1 MRKILF
7 ASVAVGAISF
17 SGAALALT
25 SFPGVNLNPLGP
37 EFLITFGPGG
47 AISTTLNPVY
57 AIDPGPYDGVEDTYF
72 GVINNSGSPISSFAL
87 SSPLDIGGFDGDG
100 IGVYAGVGTNAQDT
114 SFGKYGGP
122 NAFFTNNLGTSLTV
136 NFVIPI
142 PSGGTNNLDIFSL
155 EEQVSLNNIVVGVPE
170 PSTWAM
176 MLLGFAGLGFA
187 ALRRNKKTGSAFAA
201 A

>member
-1 MRKILF
+1 MRSILF
-7 ASVAVGAISF
+7 GSVAVGAISF
-17 SGAALALT
+17 SGAALATVFL
-25 SFPGVNLNPLGP
+25 PVGANPLGP
-37 EFLITFGPGG
+37 EFIITFGPGG
-47 AISTTLNPVY
+47 AISTALNPVY
-57 AIDPGPYDGVEDTYF
+57 GGSDPGPYDSVEDTYF

-87 SSPLDIGGFDGDG
+87 SSTARHRRLRWRRHRHLCWRGDQCHG
-100 IGVYAGVGTNAQDT
+100 Q
-114 SFGKYGGP
+114 FLRKYGGP

-136 NFVIPI
+136 NFITAI
-142 PSGGTNNLDIFSL
+142 AGNGGTDIFSL
-155 EEQVSLNNIVVGVPE
+155 EEKVALNNIVVGGVPE